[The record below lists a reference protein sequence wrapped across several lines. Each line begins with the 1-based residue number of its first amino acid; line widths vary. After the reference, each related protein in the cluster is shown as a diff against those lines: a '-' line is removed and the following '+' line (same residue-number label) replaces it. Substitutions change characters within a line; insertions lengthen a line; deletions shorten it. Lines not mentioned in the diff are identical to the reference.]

1 MQDSPSI
8 FVLSFFFFFL
18 LLFRRIAYLFAFRG
32 VRPATGHLD
41 RLGPSL
47 VCLGTLHLGHF
58 GGKGSAVGPVH
69 VLELR
74 IVLPN
79 VDGKSSRNGGSQ
91 GGRLVHR
98 RAVHGH
104 LDDIGLGLLG
114 SN

>member
-1 MQDSPSI
+1 M
-8 FVLSFFFFFL
+8 
-18 LLFRRIAYLFAFRG
+18 AYLFAFRG
-32 VRPATGHLD
+32 IHPTTGHLD

-58 GGKGSAVGPVH
+58 GSKGCAVGPVH

-74 IVLPN
+74 IVLPD

-104 LDDIGLGLLG
+104 LDDIGLSL
-114 SN
+114 